1 MYPNEIQELLSSFS
15 CDKNKDLE
23 DFLLNENK
31 AISFEKRQITK
42 TYLFVD
48 TNINKVVAYYT
59 LSLNIFST
67 SNLSKSLIKKLDG
80 IDKNRDNIASYLIA
94 QLGKSS
100 KCNNKIG
107 KYILIDAIDTIK
119 QAVNIVGGRFLIIDA
134 INNKKMIDFY
144 TKESNFIAIDNINK
158 KTENIRMYYP
168 IDL

>member
-1 MYPNEIQELLSSFS
+1 MKELLATFY
-15 CDKNKDLE
+15 CDKNQDLE

-48 TNINKVVAYYT
+48 IDTNKIIAYYT

-67 SNLSKSLIKKLDG
+67 FNLSKSLVKKLDG
-80 IDKNRDNIASYLIA
+80 IDKNRDYIASYLIA

-100 KCNNKIG
+100 KCNKKIG
-107 KYILIDAIDTIK
+107 KYILMDAIDTIK
-119 QAVNIVGGRFLIIDA
+119 QAINIIGGRFLIIDA
-134 INNKKMIDFY
+134 INSQRVIDFY
-144 TKESNFIAIDNINK
+144 VDNGFVAIDNINQ

-168 IDL
+168 INFYKIV

>member
-1 MYPNEIQELLSSFS
+1 
-15 CDKNKDLE
+15 LE

-67 SNLSKSLIKKLDG
+67 SNLSKSLVKKLDG
-80 IDKNRDNIASYLIA
+80 IDKNRDYISSYLIA

-100 KCNNKIG
+100 KCSYKIG

-134 INNKKMIDFY
+134 INNKKVIDFY
-144 TKESNFIAIDNINK
+144 TKESDFIAIDNINK